1 MKVRR
6 ITHLAAALTLAGLAN
21 SALAAAPIKIAIAG
35 PVTGSV
41 AQYGD
46 MQRIGALAAIEQINK
61 AGGINGSKLE
71 GVIYDDACD
80 PKQAVAVANKVVNDK
95 IKLVVG
101 HVCSGATEAASNV
114 YEDEGVLMMSASATA
129 PSITARGLKMVF
141 RATGLDSVQ
150 GPIAAKYI
158 IANYKGKNVAV
169 LHDKQQ
175 YGEGLGNTVK
185 KMVEAGGVKVAL
197 YEGLNAGDK
206 DYNALITK
214 LKRANVDFVY
224 FGGYH
229 PEMGLLLR
237 QARQAGLKAQFMG
250 PEGVGNKDLSAIAG
264 EASEG
269 MLTTLPKAF
278 ELDPKNK
285 AIVDTIKAK
294 KQDPAG
300 IFVMPYYAAVQV
312 LADSIKKIGGT
323 DTKKIA
329 QNLRASNFDTAI
341 GNIGFDAKG
350 DVKNFSYVVYRWHKN
365 GTKTEVK

>member
-1 MKVRR
+1 MDHILIQRARVAR
-6 ITHLAAALTLAGLAN
+6 I
-21 SALAAAPIKIAIAG
+21 
-35 PVTGSV
+35 
-41 AQYGD
+41 
-46 MQRIGALAAIEQINK
+46 MERIGALAAIEQINK

-129 PSITARGLKMVF
+129 PSITARGLKLVF

-175 YGEGLGNTVK
+175 YGEGLGSTVK

-206 DYNALITK
+206 DYNALI
-214 LKRANVDFVY
+214 
-224 FGGYH
+224 
-229 PEMGLLLR
+229 E
-237 QARQAGLKAQFMG
+237 
-250 PEGVGNKDLSAIAG
+250 S
-264 EASEG
+264 
-269 MLTTLPKAF
+269 
-278 ELDPKNK
+278 
-285 AIVDTIKAK
+285 
-294 KQDPAG
+294 
-300 IFVMPYYAAVQV
+300 
-312 LADSIKKIGGT
+312 
-323 DTKKIA
+323 
-329 QNLRASNFDTAI
+329 SN
-341 GNIGFDAKG
+341 
-350 DVKNFSYVVYRWHKN
+350 RLH
-365 GTKTEVK
+365 

>member
-1 MKVRR
+1 MKNRR
-6 ITHLAAALTLAGLAN
+6 ITHLAAALALAGLAGN
-21 SALAAAPIKIAIAG
+21 ALAAAPIKIAIAG

-61 AGGINGSKLE
+61 AGGVNGSKLE

-95 IKLVVG
+95 IKLVIG

-114 YEDEGVLMMSASATA
+114 YEDEGVLMLSGSATA
-129 PSITARGLKMVF
+129 PNITTRGLKMVF
-141 RATGLDSVQ
+141 RATGLDSIQ

-158 IANYKGKNVAV
+158 VANYKGKTIAV

-175 YGEGLGNTVK
+175 YGEGIASTVK
-185 KMVEAGGVKVAL
+185 KMLESSGNKVAM

-278 ELDPKNK
+278 EQDPKNK
-285 AIVDTIKAK
+285 GIVDAIKAK
-294 KQDPAG
+294 KQDPTG
-300 IFVMPYYAAVQV
+300 IFVMPYYATVQV
-312 LADSIKKIGGT
+312 LADSIKKTGGT
-323 DTKKIA
+323 DPKKIA
-329 QNLRASNFDTAI
+329 QNMRASTFDTAI

-365 GTKTEVK
+365 GSKTEAK